1 MNRDL
6 QIDFLRFLGLSL
18 VIVAHIQAPFTFT
31 QIRSFDVPLMVFVS
45 GLTASG
51 KYISNYWQYM
61 WKRTKRLIVPVWLF
75 LAFYLTAFYMAQS
88 FVLPEPYLT
97 GRMIGRSFL
106 LLDESIGYV
115 WIIRVFLLI
124 MIVTPPILYLS
135 QRIKS
140 EGIFMIIVLLSLLL
154 NQIAFQFISS
164 MNDGL
169 VKKALEDI
177 IIYGFV
183 YSIPFALGVR
193 LKQARKNTLWLY
205 FTLFLL
211 LFVLLGFNCY
221 EAGNN
226 PIGVSSGYKFPPR
239 PYFIVYGSLVSILLW
254 TTRQW
259 WGQIANN
266 RFTAFVGQNTI
277 WIYLWHMPF
286 ALIATVFMDNWVI
299 KYVFVYGLA
308 LLLFCIQYRIVS
320 QLDNKTLNKIL
331 LG

>member
-45 GLTASG
+45 GLSASG
-51 KYISNYWQYM
+51 KNITNYWQYM
-61 WKRTKRLIVPVWLF
+61 WKRTKRLIIPVWLF

-88 FVLPEPYLT
+88 FVLPKPYLT

-115 WIIRVFLLI
+115 WIIRVFLLV
-124 MIVTPPILYLS
+124 MLVTPPIVKMA

-140 EGIFMIIVLLSLLL
+140 ESVFIFFVFLSLLL
-154 NQIAFQFISS
+154 NQIAFQLISS
-164 MNDGL
+164 MNDDLIKNGL
-169 VKKALEDI
+169 TDI
-177 IIYGFV
+177 LIYGIA
-183 YSIPFALGVR
+183 YLIPFALGVR
-193 LKQARKNTLWLY
+193 LKQAKKNTLCLY
-205 FTLFLL
+205 FTLILL
-211 LFVLLGFNCY
+211 LFVLLGFNSY

-259 WGQIANN
+259 WSHIANN

-286 ALIATVFMDNWVI
+286 ALIATVFMDNWII

-308 LLLFCIQYRIVS
+308 LSLFWAQYRIVS
-320 QLDNKTLNKIL
+320 IFNNRWVKKYL

>member
-45 GLTASG
+45 GLSASG
-51 KYISNYWQYM
+51 KYITNYWQYL

-75 LAFYLTAFYMAQS
+75 LAFYLTAFYIVQS
-88 FVLPEPYLT
+88 LVLPEPYLT

-124 MIVTPPILYLS
+124 MIVTPPIVRMS

-140 EGIFMIIVLLSLLL
+140 ESVFIFIVLSFLLL
-154 NQIAFQFISS
+154 NQIAFQHISS
-164 MNDGL
+164 MSDDLFKNGL
-169 VKKALEDI
+169 KDI
-177 IIYGFV
+177 LIYGIA
-183 YSIPFALGVR
+183 YSIPFVLGVR
-193 LKQARKNTLWLY
+193 LKQANYNILWLY
-205 FTLFLL
+205 FALFILF
-211 LFVLLGFNCY
+211 FVLLGFNCY

-286 ALIATVFMDNWVI
+286 ALIATVFMDNWII

-308 LLLFCIQYRIVS
+308 LLLFWMQYRIVS
-320 QLDNKTLNKIL
+320 RLENKIL
-331 LG
+331 KKYLLG